1 MSYEFVKANLNLY
14 AVIRNLEDL
23 PDLDRETANT
33 IKDWNISIQ
42 FTVFNGPTAY
52 IDFKEGKCKFGE
64 GAHPSPSVRL
74 FFLSPSHLN
83 KMLDGKGSPI
93 PLKGFTKLGFL
104 MKDFPKVTD
113 RLEYYLKPDSE
124 KLKDEHYNKINT
136 IFTLNTAAFAIKE
149 IALHDELGVINASH
163 IKNGKVLIEV
173 LPEGPAAHI
182 EFQDG
187 KITVSKGTT
196 ERPMAMMQFKNLKA
210 ANELLN
216 NVSDPFTAAAS
227 GDVLLRG
234 QISMIESI
242 NLILDKIPTY
252 LESAE

>member
-14 AVIRNLEDL
+14 AVLRNLEDL
-23 PDLDRETANT
+23 PDYDVDIADI

-42 FTVFNGPTAY
+42 FSVMNGPCGY
-52 IDFKEGKCKFGE
+52 VEFKNGKCKFGE
-64 GAHPSPSVRL
+64 GKHASPSVKL
-74 FFLSPSHLN
+74 FFTSPAHFN
-83 KMLDGKGSPI
+83 KMMDGNGSPI

-113 RLEYYLKPDSE
+113 RLEYYLKPDEE
-124 KLKDEHYNKINT
+124 KLKDPLYNKINT
-136 IFTLNTAAFAIKE
+136 VFTLNTASFAVKE
-149 IALHDELGVINASH
+149 VALHDEMGKINASH
-163 IKNGKVLIEV
+163 VMNGRVVIEV
-173 LPEGPAAHI
+173 LPDGPATYV
-182 EFQDG
+182 EFNNGSISVYKG
-187 KITVSKGTT
+187 KT

-216 NVSDPFTAAAS
+216 NISDPFTAAAS

-242 NLILDKIPTY
+242 NLILDRIPTY
-252 LESAE
+252 LD